1 MKLKFLLVAAVLA
14 VTIAACSPANST
26 PSLSST
32 SPTPVSSLSSA
43 SPTPAP
49 PPSNL
54 SSTPNQ
60 DIAQAVDPNTQPI
73 KVTTTLDESHTATA
87 FIGPDGGKLNATSA
101 DGSRFTLEIPP
112 KALEETIEVS
122 MTPIT
127 AMDGLPWKSGP
138 VAAVQLEPDGQTFYD
153 YVTLT
158 IEPASA
164 IPVDQVIPIGASG
177 PDHSAY
183 IPNLDPKSKGLKLKL
198 DHFSSAGATKC
209 LLADIE
215 PWRQRLGGDVE
226 ARLQS
231 IVAAEIAN
239 ARQAELTGQN
249 PTVDPA
255 FWDYIEKTWRQ
266 YVLNPRL
273 AAAGQNCAAGRL
285 AIQTVISMERQ
296 FELGGV
302 PFSSGVDWADLLPKV
317 AKVCVQEEYEL
328 CRDQH
333 IIHRIIPV
341 IPGLARQNELLGA
354 HDEGQDASALA
365 AAMGQIEAQGWDLAR
380 KCLQFE
386 LDFQSTAKMATTD
399 GSYTS
404 TVEATVKIE
413 LNTDT
418 FKLEGT
424 GELINTDFS
433 MKPKKCTAV
442 TSPGGGTFKVIS
454 VDPIAAPPDASHP
467 YGYVKA
473 LHLTYAPGN
482 SSEKVTEKCPQ
493 GTVNYP
499 PMHLWTLAYE
509 ALHSMETA
517 GSGPGNSAAPDIG
530 SILGGM
536 GISNLPSVPGMPQL
550 PGQGGSGQASQD
562 NGPTFTATQW
572 AVRNGELFAQ
582 KEWSL
587 SVNLKTTGTE
597 DGSFKLYHKPQ

>member
-1 MKLKFLLVAAVLA
+1 MKPKFLLAVAVLA
-14 VTIAACSPANST
+14 VTVAACSPGNSN
-26 PSLSST
+26 PSPSSSNPAPVLTLSST
-32 SPTPVSSLSSA
+32 V
-43 SPTPAP
+43 PTPA
-49 PPSNL
+49 L
-54 SSTPNQ
+54 TLTSSGPAPDAN
-60 DIAQAVDPNTQPI
+60 IAQAVDPNTKPI
-73 KVTTTLDESHTATA
+73 QVTTTLDDSHSATA
-87 FIGPDGGKLNATSA
+87 IIGPNGGKLSAAGA
-101 DGSRFTLEIPP
+101 DGTRFTLEIPP

-138 VAAVQLEPDGQTFYD
+138 MAAVQLEPDGQTFYD

-158 IEPASA
+158 IEPATD

-177 PDHSAY
+177 ADHSAY
-183 IPNLDPKSKGLKLKL
+183 IPNLDPKSKVIKLKL
-198 DHFSSAGATKC
+198 DHFSSAGATKG

-231 IVAAEIAN
+231 IIAAEIARE
-239 ARQAELTGQN
+239 RQAALMGQDN
-249 PTVDPA
+249 PTDPA
-255 FWDYIEKTWRQ
+255 FWDYIEKTWKQ

-273 AAAGQNCAAGRL
+273 AAAGDNCAAGRL
-285 AIQTVISMERQ
+285 AIQTVLGMERQ
-296 FELGGV
+296 FQLGGL

-317 AKVCVQEEYEL
+317 AKVCVKEEYEL

-341 IPGLARQNELLGA
+341 ILGLARQNELLSV

-386 LDFQSTAKMATTD
+386 LDFQSTAKMATAD

-404 TVEATVKIE
+404 TMEATVKIE
-413 LNTDT
+413 LNLDT

-424 GELINTDFS
+424 SELTNTDFS

-442 TSPGGGTFKVIS
+442 TTPGGGTFKVIS